1 MRVVALEPVVVV
13 VTCFAVKTPREAPLD
28 VSFATVI
35 NIIE

>member
-1 MRVVALEPVVVV
+1 MRVVAIETVVV